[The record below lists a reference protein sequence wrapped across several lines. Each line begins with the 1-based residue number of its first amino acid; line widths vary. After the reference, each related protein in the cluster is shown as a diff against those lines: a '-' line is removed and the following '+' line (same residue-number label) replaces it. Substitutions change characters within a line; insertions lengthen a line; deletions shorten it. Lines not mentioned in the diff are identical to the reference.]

1 MEKPLSVNLSLL
13 SAVFTFH
20 FNGDRGA
27 QVLSA
32 MDKSNPE
39 ASDCQFH
46 VLNLRNKN
54 LNVHLNFSYK
64 LQLVFNIRLI

>member
-20 FNGDRGA
+20 FNGERGS

-32 MDKSNPE
+32 VDKSNPA
-39 ASDCQFH
+39 ASKCQFH
-46 VLNLRNKN
+46 VLNRK
-54 LNVHLNFSYK
+54 K
-64 LQLVFNIRLI
+64 QEP

>member
-13 SAVFTFH
+13 SAGFTFH
-20 FNGDRGA
+20 FSGDRGV

-39 ASDCQFH
+39 ISDCAFH
-46 VLNLRNKN
+46 V
-54 LNVHLNFSYK
+54 
-64 LQLVFNIRLI
+64 FN